1 MSSNWKSGF
10 LALIAGAL
18 LVPNAQAGEVSP
30 QPVQTSMAGHC
41 LDAAGMQEMQPI
53 RDMAKAMSPEVILD
67 RVFSAVEPNFQNA
80 LLSKPAEPGKPVKRP
95 EALRDPKYFLPAI
108 ATMEMPFNWI
118 RVRADGQVIAPA
130 SAGAAN
136 PDPNWV
142 RAANEQKPPLAL
154 PAPQH
159 Y

>member
-1 MSSNWKSGF
+1 MSSNWKYGY
-10 LALIAGAL
+10 LALIAGVL
-18 LVPNAQAGEVSP
+18 LVPNAQAGEVSS
-30 QPVQTSMAGHC
+30 QQGQTSMAGHC
-41 LDAAGMQEMQPI
+41 LKAAGAQEMQPI
-53 RDMAKAMSPEVILD
+53 REMARAMSPEVILD
-67 RVFSAVEPNFQNA
+67 RMFSAIEPKFQKA
-80 LLSKPAEPGKPVKRP
+80 LLSKPAEPGKLVKRP
-95 EALRDPKYFLPAI
+95 EAMRDPRYFLPAI

-136 PDPNWV
+136 SDPNWT
-142 RAANEQKPPLAL
+142 RAANEPKPAVAL